1 MKKFFSYFMVF
12 MCLLG
17 TSVVTS
23 CSSSD
28 DDKKDELPELPY
40 LSDAAIYQLDEENN
54 NEEIVYIEL
63 TTAGNYFI
71 QYVGGAPE
79 NSPVAMKR
87 FECSTFT
94 KKSDGTYQLN
104 GKNVTLKIES
114 AGGNKYN
121 ITLGDKT
128 YTATKAGTG
137 KASFADANNICRSW
151 RVKKAYAE
159 IKELTM
165 PEPLKVSASNYKELT
180 NKLTEQK
187 RVLPYFVEL
196 DYISFSNT
204 KKDSN
209 HLWYVGKTDSSIS
222 RGVWQWKSSPEGGLV
237 NFDDAKDENSG
248 VEQNIDV
255 TFVGS
260 TMKLSH
266 TTANGST
273 TITWEYELTPAP
285 VKVK

>member
-23 CSSSD
+23 CSSDD

-94 KKSDGTYQLN
+94 KNSDGTYQLN
-104 GKNVTLKIES
+104 GKNVTLKIQS
-114 AGGNKYN
+114 NGGKYN
-121 ITLGDKT
+121 LTLGDKT
-128 YTATKAGTG
+128 YTATKVGS
-137 KASFADANNICRSW
+137 KATFANANNICRSW
-151 RVKKAYAE
+151 KVKKAYVNITSSVFKPTE
-159 IKELTM
+159 
-165 PEPLKVSASNYKELT
+165 VSASNYKDLK
-180 NKLTEQK
+180 NKLGDNYNI
-187 RVLPYFVEL
+187 PYFKDI
-196 DYISFSNT
+196 DYICFSNT
-204 KKDSN
+204 MKDSS
-209 HLWYVGKTDSSIS
+209 HLYYVVKTDDNIS

-266 TTANGST
+266 TTADGST